1 MIPTNQQGS
10 FNESTLF
17 DRKAV
22 SKQQGLLAKHSLLI
36 RGISEFEEPPTSV
49 HSCVCSLLN
58 RG

>member
-22 SKQQGLLAKHSLLI
+22 SKQQGMFVEHTLLVRKKASL
-36 RGISEFEEPPTSV
+36 S
-49 HSCVCSLLN
+49 N
-58 RG
+58 RSRQAACQATPEWI